1 MERFLCDIFLRND
14 KDDGK
19 FKVMLAALSL
29 LAAYSQGR
37 HIYGVEGGWWGGL
50 DRAAPFIPAA
60 FQSSTLSSKFLPASC
75 SGRQRRAVRQQPQ
88 IYCHD
93 QRQHRLC
100 SQAGVWGI
108 GGGGK
113 FVYHSKTYPPR
124 LQILDEL
131 KGVSGDRQANMA
143 LDAFDRIAV
152 LADLT
157 RDKTVELANN
167 LWGLAKRAGA
177 SPTRQNRSLRLLDD
191 LYVQDV
197 GGVAALKASCS

>member
-1 MERFLCDIFLRND
+1 M
-14 KDDGK
+14 
-19 FKVMLAALSL
+19 
-29 LAAYSQGR
+29 
-37 HIYGVEGGWWGGL
+37 
-50 DRAAPFIPAA
+50 
-60 FQSSTLSSKFLPASC
+60 
-75 SGRQRRAVRQQPQ
+75 
-88 IYCHD
+88 
-93 QRQHRLC
+93 
-100 SQAGVWGI
+100 
-108 GGGGK
+108 
-113 FVYHSKTYPPR
+113 
-124 LQILDEL
+124 
-131 KGVSGDRQANMA
+131 SGDRQANMA